1 MTAGSHSPLAPGSLA
16 VALLLLVTSS
26 MGPAGAAAA
35 PVGADP
41 GTDTPHYAGWA
52 TIAYPGLSEADLRT
66 MLWRQVSAGANV
78 VWIGHNNPGEVDASS
93 AEPGLS
99 YAVYAAYLDASDPRH
114 ADAQAIVDA
123 QVRVLRVARD
133 LGVKVVL
140 PVGYQLQMGAAWDA
154 AHPNDLRR
162 NAQGDVALDTGVP
175 NASFYSLAFRADLR
189 RYYEW
194 ANQYLVQPYRDV
206 ILMLNLADEPTGG
219 DYSSLADREFVAE
232 TGYSFADVRG
242 DPARQ
247 IELGRFQTDQI
258 VEYATWAA
266 NQWAELDPSLPTTM
280 SFEGATARIHLQLPH
295 VEHLFARTPPTF
307 HPTFDAYPRDG
318 PPEAAID
325 DATLVRLFTLVRSL
339 GHYSARYQKPF
350 WLWSAANSWG
360 LAQASPEPGNVAD
373 AVANA
378 YYLALL
384 ARQTGGELQGIAV
397 WNYNARGQGL
407 YNDTHPT
414 TYDPDTM
421 FARVSE
427 SLPRVRQLL
436 AARPGVA
443 DVLVV
448 APDRWPYRLLGA
460 TRTSDLWSFR
470 SYSFDRL
477 LALARNNVAAAVVT
491 DLAGEELESVRALIV
506 LARAPEDLE
515 PAAVERLRAFLARGG
530 QVIAGPALRELLGP
544 AARYVEAD
552 PVEEAFT
559 DSPSPADAAL
569 WREVLGIAE
578 PIQGYYVA
586 TEDYALLYSI
596 APEPRG
602 LRVRLPFAGRGYV
615 AAADGHRARVLAL
628 DGRSL
633 EIVLTRSQYAYL
645 TRSRAE
651 EFGAGERGAGAAP

>member
-1 MTAGSHSPLAPGSLA
+1 MPLPRLA
-16 VALLLLVTSS
+16 RACCQLGPWLAALLLALGRPAWAAMEPPPAEPS
-26 MGPAGAAAA
+26 GPPYVGWVMVAYPELSIEELRAAL
-35 PVGADP
+35 GRQRS
-41 GTDTPHYAGWA
+41 GGA
-52 TIAYPGLSEADLRT
+52 TI
-66 MLWRQVSAGANV
+66 
-78 VWIGHNNPGEVDASS
+78 VWVGHNNPGEVDATS

-99 YAVYAAYLDASDPRH
+99 YAVYEAFIDPAHPQH
-114 ADAQAIVDA
+114 ADATAIVAA
-123 QVRVLRVARD
+123 QLRLLAVARE
-133 LGVKVVL
+133 LGLKVLL
-140 PVGYQLQMGAAWDA
+140 PIGYQLQMGASWTA
-154 AHPNDLRR
+154 AHPDDLRR
-162 NAQGDVALDTGVP
+162 DAAGNVALETGVV
-175 NASFYSLAFRADLR
+175 NASFYSPAFRRDLR

-194 ANQYLVQPYRDV
+194 VNDFLVRPYRDTL
-206 ILMLNLADEPTGG
+206 LMLNLADEPTGA
-219 DYSSLADREFVAE
+219 DYSAWANQAFAE
-232 TGYSFADVRG
+232 QTGYTFDEVG
-242 DPARQ
+242 DDPARQ
-247 IELGRFQTDQI
+247 IALGRFQSDT
-258 VEYATWAA
+258 VVAYARWAA
-266 NQWAELDPSLPTTM
+266 EQWAELAPDLPTTM

-295 VEHLFARTPPTF
+295 VEHLFAQTPPTF
-307 HPTFDAYPRDG
+307 FPTFDAYPRDG

-339 GHYSARYQKPF
+339 GHYSAHYQKPF

-470 SYSFDRL
+470 SYGFDRL

-491 DLAGEELESVRALIV
+491 DLAGEALEPVRALIV

-530 QVIAGPALRELLGP
+530 QVVAGPALRELLGP

-615 AAADGHRARVLAL
+615 AAADGHRARVLAP
-628 DGRSL
+628 DSRSL
-633 EIVLTRSQYAYL
+633 ELVLTRSQYAYL

>member
-1 MTAGSHSPLAPGSLA
+1 MPLSRLACACCRLGAGLA
-16 VALLLLVTSS
+16 VLLALGRPAWAAVEPPPAA
-26 MGPAGAAAA
+26 PAG
-35 PVGADP
+35 PP
-41 GTDTPHYAGWA
+41 YAGWVMV
-52 TIAYPGLSEADLRT
+52 AYPELSTEELRAA
-66 MLWRQVSAGANV
+66 LGRQLAGGANV
-78 VWIGHNNPGEVDASS
+78 VWVGHNNPGEVDATS

-99 YAVYAAYLDASDPRH
+99 YAVYEAFIDPAHPRH
-114 ADAQAIVDA
+114 ADATAIVAA
-123 QVRVLRVARD
+123 QLRLLAVARE
-133 LGVKVVL
+133 LGLKVVL
-140 PVGYQLQMGAAWDA
+140 PIGYQLEMGAAWVA
-154 AHPNDLRR
+154 AHPDDLRR
-162 NAQGDVALDTGVP
+162 DAAGNVALETGVV
-175 NASFYSLAFRADLR
+175 NASFYSPAFRRDLR

-194 ANQYLVQPYRDV
+194 VNDVLVRPYRDTL
-206 ILMLNLADEPTGG
+206 LMLNLADEPTGV
-219 DYSSLADREFVAE
+219 DYSAWANRAFAE
-232 TGYSFADVRG
+232 QTGYTFDEVG
-242 DPARQ
+242 DDLARQ
-247 IELGRFQTDQI
+247 IALGRFQSDTI
-258 VEYATWAA
+258 VAYARWAA
-266 NQWAELDPSLPTTM
+266 EQWAELAPDLPTTM

-295 VEHLFARTPPTF
+295 VEHLFAQTPPTF
-307 HPTFDAYPRDG
+307 FPTFDAYPRDG